1 VTPTYYVTCGSPRS
15 PNILVS
21 DGFLVTFCTL
31 VTSVILY
38 QGLKASA
45 RIIITV
51 ALAFLVICT
60 GITILQ
66 MSKVDPRKL
75 TNVRGTVNSYRNLAD
90 HSSAKVDEH
99 TTLLLE
105 VAKQEPAPKASRD
118 LDAKSRSSAL
128 SSPRRRRRTMSSRS
142 QAPSTM
148 PLGVAHSPTDVESG
162 RNPAWDAAPPDND
175 SSDLEDEEVIV
186 EKTEQPGIDSL
197 RGTFGAVGTIIRN
210 RRRTALAEAHS
221 RSNLRNRRG
230 SEASGLA
237 SQSIN
242 EEPRQPGGEKDPE
255 KLDLGRKH
263 FGSRITSEPT
273 ASTLPSAPPRDAL
286 PQGTPSMSFSPSSSS
301 PALQPVLHS
310 SPESEKS
317 DPLAS
322 PTKRAPALH
331 AHFDPNQQSRSSRP
345 RTASPPPASNGT
357 ASKRGKPFH
366 CLITGTL
373 GVLFSPG
380 NTFWRTYYLPSC

>member
-1 VTPTYYVTCGSPRS
+1 MTMTVTPTYYVTCGSLRS
-15 PNILVS
+15 PNLLIS
-21 DGFLVTFCTL
+21 DEFLVTFCTL

-75 TNVRGTVNSYRNLAD
+75 ANVRGVVDSCRNLAD
-90 HSSAKVDEH
+90 HSFPKVDEH

-105 VAKQEPAPKASRD
+105 VAKQEPAPKASRE
-118 LDAKSRSSAL
+118 LDGKSRSSAQ

-148 PLGVAHSPTDVESG
+148 PLGVVHSPTDVESG
-162 RNPAWDAAPPDND
+162 RNNVWDAASPDSE
-175 SSDLEDEEVIV
+175 SSDLEDKEVIV

-210 RRRTALAEAHS
+210 RRRRTALTEAHS

-242 EEPRQPGGEKDPE
+242 EEPRQPGEEKGPE
-255 KLDLGRKH
+255 MLDLSRKY
-263 FGSRITSEPT
+263 FGLGARTAAEPT
-273 ASTLPSAPPRDAL
+273 TSTSLGAPPRDAL
-286 PQGTPSMSFSPSSSS
+286 PQATPSMFPPSSSS
-301 PALQPVLHS
+301 LANQPVLHS

-317 DPLAS
+317 DPLAT
-322 PTKRAPALH
+322 PTKRAPVLR
-331 AHFDPNQQSRSSRP
+331 AHFDPNQQPRSSRP
-345 RTASPPPASNGT
+345 RTASPPPVSNGT
-357 ASKRGKPFH
+357 ASVRPGADQPDQGPSGDKEKP
-366 CLITGTL
+366 
-373 GVLFSPG
+373 SPG
-380 NTFWRTYYLPSC
+380 